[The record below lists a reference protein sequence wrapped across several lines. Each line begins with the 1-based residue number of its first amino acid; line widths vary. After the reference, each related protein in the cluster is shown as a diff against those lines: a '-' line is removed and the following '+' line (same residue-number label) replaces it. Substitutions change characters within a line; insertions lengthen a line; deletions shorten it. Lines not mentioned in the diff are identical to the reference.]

1 MLGDGQTGHRNPHTG
16 GKMSEVSHEYH
27 QQTDEDDKNPK
38 ITSLT
43 SLCIYN
49 MFLCMKR
56 TTLTIEDD
64 LFVQLKKRAASQGRS
79 MGSLVNDL
87 LRQAIASQ
95 SRRKSFRLEL
105 DGWDAELQPGVDI
118 LDRDKL
124 FDLMNGR

>member
-1 MLGDGQTGHRNPHTG
+1 
-16 GKMSEVSHEYH
+16 
-27 QQTDEDDKNPK
+27 
-38 ITSLT
+38 
-43 SLCIYN
+43 

-56 TTLTIEDD
+56 TTLTLEDD

-105 DGWDAELQPGVDI
+105 AGWDAELQPGVDI

>member
-1 MLGDGQTGHRNPHTG
+1 
-16 GKMSEVSHEYH
+16 
-27 QQTDEDDKNPK
+27 
-38 ITSLT
+38 
-43 SLCIYN
+43 

-56 TTLTIEDD
+56 TPLSLEDD
-64 LFVQLKKRAASQGRS
+64 LFGQLKKRADSQGRS

-87 LRQAIASQ
+87 LRQDFASH